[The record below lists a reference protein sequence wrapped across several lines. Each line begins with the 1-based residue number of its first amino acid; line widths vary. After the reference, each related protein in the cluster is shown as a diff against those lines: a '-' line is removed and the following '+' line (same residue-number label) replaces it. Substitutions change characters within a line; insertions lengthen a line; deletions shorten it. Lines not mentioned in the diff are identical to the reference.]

1 MPAFPK
7 MILTAAFVSGF
18 LGAPAARAAELTLKQ
33 ALDQAAESSPKV
45 QRARSAAEEVSWRR
59 VEAAA
64 TYWPTLQG
72 GVNYLTDKKYVM
84 TDIEFG
90 GNPMSIPGI
99 VPTTTFSL
107 TAQYAL
113 FDGFASTNRYRAA
126 STMEDS
132 ARHEYDWA
140 RFQSDRETELQF
152 YRALAAKTLKEVAD
166 ANIKTLEDHL
176 KDVNLFKKAGVSTN
190 YDVLRVEVQVSE
202 ARSELLNSTDNIE
215 IAKGRLAELLGS
227 EEAADVVGALPV
239 PEPSMIAALDAGAV
253 EDRRDLVALRER
265 ASALSLQESAAGRHW
280 VPRVSAFG
288 TYQSYN
294 NRTDRFDDSE
304 NFREA
309 YQVGLNLTWNLF
321 EGFSSVAKSR
331 EAVEQRFQA
340 EKSLQIARLRAK
352 QDFELWKRKFSYY
365 CAVYKARV
373 NDVAKSRESV
383 RLAREGQRVGVR
395 TNTDLLDAEAELFR
409 AQAGAVNA
417 QIGAVEAL
425 VNLELS
431 TGQKLYEFQ

>member
-1 MPAFPK
+1 MTAHLR
-7 MILTAAFVSGF
+7 MILTAALFAAS
-18 LGAPAARAAELTLKQ
+18 PAARAAELTLKQ
-33 ALDQAAESSPKV
+33 ALDLAAENSPKV

-126 STMEDS
+126 AAMEDS
-132 ARHEYDWA
+132 ARHEYDWV

-176 KDVNLFKKAGVSTN
+176 KDVTLFKKAGVSTN

-253 EDRRDLVALRER
+253 EDRRDLVALREK

-294 NRTDRFDDSE
+294 NRTDRFDDAE

-321 EGFSSVAKSR
+321 EGFSSVARSR

-340 EKSLQIARLRAK
+340 EKSLQISRLRAK

-373 NDVAKSRESV
+373 DDVAKSRESV